1 MSGLTKSA
9 DGSGLPKLQ
18 RNLSQEQFREMVL
31 NERAVEFG
39 FEEIRWFDLVR
50 WKRAE
55 DFTKPLYG
63 VKIWR
68 QADGSYKYEK
78 WQLAERYWK
87 KNWSPKWY
95 LCAFPPEEIN
105 KGYGLVQNPGW

>member
-1 MSGLTKSA
+1 
-9 DGSGLPKLQ
+9 
-18 RNLSQEQFREMVL
+18 MVL

-78 WQLAERYWK
+78 WAVAET
-87 KNWSPKWY
+87 
-95 LCAFPPEEIN
+95 LLEEE
-105 KGYGLVQNPGW
+105 LVAQMVFVCIPA

>member
-1 MSGLTKSA
+1 MNVPWNLVLRRSDGLTWSVGN
-9 DGSGLPKLQ
+9 D
-18 RNLSQEQFREMVL
+18 
-31 NERAVEFG
+31 
-39 FEEIRWFDLVR
+39 
-50 WKRAE
+50 AE

-63 VKIWR
+63 VKTWR